1 MSDYALYREP
11 TVLESVKHRG
21 LKLAPLVDHAVAS
34 RMQASFLA
42 AAEFAHAAREYTIVF
57 VRSQVES
64 KTQVHP
70 IVMLGVAEGENLF
83 IEAADGSAW
92 DARYVPAYIRRY
104 PFWTTQVDDTKT
116 QAVLIDAWWRGFSE
130 TEGEALYEADGRPAK
145 RLLDAIDFL
154 KRYDLEAERALAF
167 CARLVE
173 LGLLHDMTVTAT
185 LPGETPLALDG
196 FLAVDEAR
204 LLALPE
210 AQVVEMHRNGMLGL
224 VHAHLASLG
233 NLQALL
239 DRKARRMSTPGR
251 PKGEY
256 RSAQHEGTP
265 VTGVGP

>member
-1 MSDYALYREP
+1 LSDYALYREP

-42 AAEFAHAAREYTIVF
+42 AAEFTQAAREYTIVF
-57 VRSQVES
+57 VRSQVEGKS
-64 KTQVHP
+64 QVHP
-70 IVMLGVAEGENLF
+70 VVMLGVAEGENLF
-83 IEAADGSAW
+83 VAAAEGSAW
-92 DARYVPAYIRRY
+92 DARYVPAYVRRY

-130 TEGEALYEADGRPAK
+130 TDGEPLYEADGQPAK
-145 RLLDAIDFL
+145 RLIDAIDFL
-154 KRYDLEAERALAF
+154 KRFDFEAERALAF

-173 LGLLHDMTVTAT
+173 LDLLQNMTVTAT

-196 FLAVDEAR
+196 FLAVDEAK

-210 AQVVEMHRNGMLGL
+210 AQVAEMHRNGMLGL
-224 VHAHLASLG
+224 VYAHLASLG

-239 DRKARRMSTPGR
+239 DRKARRMNFGAPGGLR
-251 PKGEY
+251 
-256 RSAQHEGTP
+256 
-265 VTGVGP
+265 